1 MRRRVQGPGGEA
13 PPPSSP
19 PALPA
24 PREGRILRIKR
35 GYNPNSSSIG
45 SIIFSLPAA
54 LLGLTAAF
62 SAAAGLIFSVIA
74 RERGRGP
81 GPPAEPPRSDTEAE

>member
-1 MRRRVQGPGGEA
+1 MRRRADDPGKEV
-13 PPPSSP
+13 PRPS
-19 PALPA
+19 A

-62 SAAAGLIFSVIA
+62 AAAAGLIFSVIT
-74 RERGRGP
+74 RERDP
-81 GPPAEPPRSDTEAE
+81 EPEPPRNDPEAE